1 MEWDKIITIML
12 KNYILLLFAM
22 PAYITIEGITLADM
36 YAAYAKYQQNGVPQW
51 HGPMSEV
58 VVYSQHPGAI
68 HPRVGKKADNLR
80 LSKNTYQYGILYPTL
95 CDQDSYWTI
104 AIQAKHITSPH
115 RGWSIV
121 DAPQYLRLDS
131 IKGEQACQY
140 NKTEPHTFYLLQH
153 PLNYL
158 GYLVSPYYYR
168 LDVDQK
174 QLIQRQQQGKP
185 SILGE
190 LDKSLDGTWVYHYNR
205 QLMFMAKE
213 ISQKT
218 LAPQNGIS
226 ETYDCFIFKNEKG
239 EYDIN
244 CLSTDNHCISFQEL
258 KDFIRRCPANYFT
271 ELYCADGEKLPGFFV
286 EATYKQ
292 VEGGIHWTFSIDKFV
307 CN

>member
-1 MEWDKIITIML
+1 ML
-12 KNYILLLFAM
+12 SQKSV
-22 PAYITIEGITLADM
+22 EGITLADM
-36 YAAYAKYQQNGVPQW
+36 YAAYAKDQQNGVPQW

-58 VVYSQHPGAI
+58 VVYPHHPGAI
-68 HPRVGKKADNLR
+68 HPRVGKKADNLH
-80 LSKNTYQYGILYPTL
+80 LLKNTYQYGILYPTL

-115 RGWSIV
+115 QGWSIV
-121 DAPQYLRLDS
+121 DAPRYLRLDS

-140 NKTEPHTFYLLQH
+140 NKIEPHTFYLLQH

-174 QLIQRQQQGKP
+174 QLIQQQQQGKP

-226 ETYDCFIFKNEKG
+226 ETYDCFI
-239 EYDIN
+239 
-244 CLSTDNHCISFQEL
+244 
-258 KDFIRRCPANYFT
+258 
-271 ELYCADGEKLPGFFV
+271 
-286 EATYKQ
+286 
-292 VEGGIHWTFSIDKFV
+292 
-307 CN
+307 

>member
-1 MEWDKIITIML
+1 MAWDKIITIML
-12 KNYILLLFAM
+12 KNFILLLFAM

-80 LSKNTYQYGILYPTL
+80 LLKNTYQYGILYPTL

-121 DAPQYLRLDS
+121 DAPRYLRLDS

-174 QLIQRQQQGKP
+174 QLIQQRQLWEA
-185 SILGE
+185 SILGKC
-190 LDKSLDGTWVYHYNR
+190 DTSLDGNWVYHFNR
-205 QLMFMAKE
+205 QLCFMAKE
-213 ISQKT
+213 INQTT
-218 LAPQNGIS
+218 LASQIDVS
-226 ETYDCFIFKNEKG
+226 ETYDCFIFKDEEDG
-239 EYDIN
+239 YDIN
-244 CLSTDNHCISFQEL
+244 CLSTNNHYISFQEL
-258 KDFIRRCPANYFT
+258 RDFVRKCPKNYFT
-271 ELYCADGEKLPGFFV
+271 ELYCADGETLPGFFV

-307 CN
+307 VN